1 MSDSIFQEFI
11 KKAPMM
17 KEKWEV
23 VQLFEEER
31 QKFQEEL
38 RSYEQE
44 IEQARAVLKKLRAE
58 VMETKESL
66 KNLQKRQKDKEQEM
80 QQLKEELLSHRVKRD
95 LLVLEKD
102 KEFLQEDSHE
112 PLPQPV
118 SLVEIYLKDRSVA
131 KARPAK
137 RFFGEQL
144 YRKYRVLLRE
154 NHMLKDKLFKLD
166 LENSTLKVELRD
178 IKTKDFL
185 SANGYVE
192 E

>member
-1 MSDSIFQEFI
+1 
-11 KKAPMM
+11 M
-17 KEKWEV
+17 KEGWEV

-31 QKFQEEL
+31 QRFQEEL

-44 IEQARAVLKKLRAE
+44 IEQARAVLKNLRAE

-66 KNLQKRQKDKEQEM
+66 KKLEERQKSKEQEM
-80 QQLKEELLSHRVKRD
+80 QQIKEELLSHRVKRD

-102 KEFLQEDSHE
+102 KSFLESDNSE

-118 SLVEIYLKDRSVA
+118 GFVEIYLKDHSIA

-154 NHMLKDKLFKLD
+154 NRMLKDKLFKLD
-166 LENSTLKVELRD
+166 LENSTLKIELRD

-185 SANGYVE
+185 SANGYIE
-192 E
+192 EALGEKEE

>member
-66 KNLQKRQKDKEQEM
+66 KDLQKRQKDKEQEM

-185 SANGYVE
+185 SENGYVE